1 MGMPVTSGLN
11 FPSLVNVWISPS
23 FLKMWNLGVDS
34 SFLSTLEKL
43 YDIPFLLVSVSSDK
57 TTVIQLV
64 SPIFLSLHTRFCLC
78 FQWEEQGK
86 EHLFHLPRSR
96 SLLYHCILKFW
107 WLYFNIMCFLCNPI
121 SFTYAFMNNILKIN
135 RHPSRSTDRTTF
147 GESKILR
154 EIQRKQHKIIF
165 QDNTMGPAP
174 FCTAHC
180 DSSNFHAFCPMPP
193 RMHREG
199 KL

>member
-23 FLKMWNLGVDS
+23 FLKMWNLGADS

-135 RHPSRSTDRTTF
+135 RHPSRSTDRTTLW
-147 GESKILR
+147 G
-154 EIQRKQHKIIF
+154 KQNFKG
-165 QDNTMGPAP
+165 DPKE
-174 FCTAHC
+174 TA
-180 DSSNFHAFCPMPP
+180 
-193 RMHREG
+193 
-199 KL
+199 